1 MLASKTTTSFNSNA
15 PSTVGTAEVSSTS
28 EVVSET
34 VETNESRIFLKNWK
48 TEREIS
54 YGLGEKENQFKQ
66 S

>member
-48 TEREIS
+48 NRTW
-54 YGLGEKENQFKQ
+54 N
-66 S
+66 